1 MTLNYI
7 SCVSACL
14 GRSPGALTCAK
25 LERFVQGVR
34 LVLLQ
39 RAHLTATE
47 PRTSARGFFRR
58 VARHGNTLL
67 AAPANF
73 AGDRLHRAGR
83 WN

>member
-34 LVLLQ
+34 LGPV
-39 RAHLTATE
+39 AE
-47 PRTSARGFFRR
+47 SASN
-58 VARHGNTLL
+58 GN
-67 AAPANF
+67 
-73 AGDRLHRAGR
+73 
-83 WN
+83 